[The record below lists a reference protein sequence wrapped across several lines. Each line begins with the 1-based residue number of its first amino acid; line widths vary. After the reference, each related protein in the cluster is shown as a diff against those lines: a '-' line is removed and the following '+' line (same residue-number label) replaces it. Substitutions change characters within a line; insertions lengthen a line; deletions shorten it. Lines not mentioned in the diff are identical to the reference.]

1 MSIAILRTF
10 VERRREEDAIA
21 KANKKKKA
29 SEGPGGAR
37 RGKSKRGGQ
46 QANVA
51 QTSCDKEGINK
62 PCDAGAGSSGN
73 GVAGG
78 DISVQSGANVEVT
91 EKEANETQ
99 CCASEPGPSDSRA
112 ALGLPGKHEQA
123 PEGRSGSTDKENA
136 TGGASSSG
144 PAMAKGRGLA
154 PLKVLEVFATMRSET
169 LGPFGQL
176 SMLKIFPERGSV
188 RSALAAPNQTRRFAS
203 RVVGHGLVASKTAFI
218 LLKIRVLRYCALEE

>member
-29 SEGPGGAR
+29 SEGPGGAV

-51 QTSCDKEGINK
+51 QTSSDKEGINK

-78 DISVQSGANVEVT
+78 DISVQSGANVEIT

-112 ALGLPGKHEQA
+112 ALGLPEKHEQA

-154 PLKVLEVFATMRSET
+154 PLKVLEVCCDNAVCQKRPLDHLASLACREYFLREAPS
-169 LGPFGQL
+169 GQL
-176 SMLKIFPERGSV
+176 W
-188 RSALAAPNQTRRFAS
+188 RR
-203 RVVGHGLVASKTAFI
+203 
-218 LLKIRVLRYCALEE
+218 KIRQEDLPVA